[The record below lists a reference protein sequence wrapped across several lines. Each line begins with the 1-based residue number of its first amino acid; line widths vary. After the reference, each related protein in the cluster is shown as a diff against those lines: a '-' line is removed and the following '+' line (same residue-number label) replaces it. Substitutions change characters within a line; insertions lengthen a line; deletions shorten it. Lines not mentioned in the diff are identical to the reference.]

1 MSKRY
6 NFMDW
11 LLDDPID
18 KVEVEK
24 EKNIIIILEDD
35 EGLHP
40 ITYKEDN

>member
-1 MSKRY
+1 MKKK
-6 NFMDW
+6 
-11 LLDDPID
+11 PID

-40 ITYKEDN
+40 ITYEEDN